1 MMAKEQQSFRDA
13 VDEFPEDPELDEL
26 LLAIRRLL

>member
-13 VDEFPEDPELDEL
+13 VGALAEDSELDDL
-26 LLAIRRLL
+26 LLAMRRFL